1 MIKVKVYNKED
12 IVAFVVPK
20 SVKFAQL
27 KEKAFKKVLK
37 AGPRPGG
44 GGGGGAGGGGGG
56 GGGGRRVGDP
66 AGRWSG
72 W

>member
-37 AGPRPGG
+37 AAPRPLPPLSCPSLGIPNLFIILC
-44 GGGGGAGGGGGG
+44 
-56 GGGGRRVGDP
+56 DFTL
-66 AGRWSG
+66 
-72 W
+72 